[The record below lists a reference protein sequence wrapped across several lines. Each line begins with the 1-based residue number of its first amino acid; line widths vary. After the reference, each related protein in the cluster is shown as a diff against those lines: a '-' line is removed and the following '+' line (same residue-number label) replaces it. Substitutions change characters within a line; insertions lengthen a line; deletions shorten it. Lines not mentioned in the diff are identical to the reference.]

1 MSVKVDESAADT
13 QARMTTLKHRFL
25 SDLPRIEI
33 SHHSD
38 DPEEAIQR
46 SVQENHHDLIILDR
60 ENGLQGSLVWQLLGQ
75 RHTPV
80 LLTADNHIPVK
91 RILICTAAGEP
102 GKSDIRFGGRLGR
115 LVGAG
120 VTLLHVNSPSSRFD
134 GGRRIENH
142 LQKGQALLT
151 ALGLACDYKIVENE
165 SPVAGILNEITTGNY
180 DLIIIGAPAPRQP
193 ARYLWSD
200 LALQI
205 VTGTERPV
213 LIVPMSEF

>member
-1 MSVKVDESAADT
+1 
-13 QARMTTLKHRFL
+13 
-25 SDLPRIEI
+25 
-33 SHHSD
+33 
-38 DPEEAIQR
+38 
-46 SVQENHHDLIILDR
+46 
-60 ENGLQGSLVWQLLGQ
+60 LGQ